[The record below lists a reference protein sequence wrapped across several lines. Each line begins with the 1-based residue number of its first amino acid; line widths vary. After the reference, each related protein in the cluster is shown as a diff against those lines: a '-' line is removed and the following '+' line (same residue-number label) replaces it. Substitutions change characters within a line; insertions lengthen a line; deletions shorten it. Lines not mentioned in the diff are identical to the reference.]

1 MPVAVTLDLD
11 PVAASR
17 IEPLWDALERDTAL
31 PTTRRL
37 GVRPHLSLAVYEEL
51 DPAALLAR
59 LDRFA
64 QTLEPVA
71 VSLASI
77 GFFVDGPRATI
88 FLGPVP
94 DRVLLDLHGAFH
106 HEFADCVDRCIAH
119 YRPLNWVP
127 HLTLAQDVAADSLP
141 QAVARLAAPMA
152 AFSGT
157 LDVLSVVRYLPV
169 EPLARY
175 VLGPP
180 SEGSALEGG

>member
-1 MPVAVTLDLD
+1 MPIAVTLDLEAG
-11 PVAASR
+11 AAAR
-17 IEPLWDALERDTAL
+17 IEPLWDALERDAAL

-37 GVRPHLSLAVYEEL
+37 GVRPHISLAVYEAL

-59 LDRFA
+59 LDAFA
-64 QTLEPVA
+64 QALKPVA
-71 VSLASI
+71 ISLASI
-77 GFFVDGPRATI
+77 GLFVDGPNATI

-119 YRPLNWVP
+119 YRPLHWVP
-127 HLTLAQDVAADSLP
+127 HLTLAQDVAAGALP
-141 QAVARLAAPMA
+141 QAVARLAAPMT
-152 AFSGT
+152 AFAGA

-175 VLGPP
+175 VLGAMQK
-180 SEGSALEGG
+180 EGER

>member
-1 MPVAVTLDLD
+1 MPIAVTLDLEA
-11 PVAASR
+11 VAAAR
-17 IEPLWDALERDTAL
+17 IEPLWDALERGGAL

-37 GVRPHLSLAVYEEL
+37 GVRPHLSLAVYEGLE
-51 DPAALLAR
+51 PPALLPR

-64 QTLEPVA
+64 QGLTPVA
-71 VSLASI
+71 ISLANI
-77 GFFVDGPRATI
+77 GLFVDGPRATI

-127 HLTLAQDVAADSLP
+127 HLTLAQDVAADALP
-141 QAVARLAAPMA
+141 EAVARLAAPMA

-157 LDVLSVVRYLPV
+157 LDVLSAVRYLPV

-175 VLGPP
+175 LLGPP
-180 SEGSALEGG
+180 PERGTSEG